1 MANKLLIKLYVVVSL
16 LLASNSLDAQ
26 QDQSDGMSVQSI
38 GTSKTVEPPQAAF
51 LTLKINSTAIA
62 GLFYAEYF
70 SDGRVIL
77 VEDAWRASN
86 LNIPG
91 KKLLMGYGQWGYDIT
106 SLPGASYELDIA
118 SQSIAIQLQSDAFAL
133 TKLSKTAILNDAP
146 ETSSLGVYVNYS
158 LRATVGQ
165 QGSKSYGA
173 LVEGVVF
180 NQYGAVVSSAV
191 TSAGNGQ
198 NTIFR
203 GDTYFQ
209 KDMPG
214 NMVKVIIG
222 DSITSAGAWSRP
234 IRFGGIQ
241 WSTDFSL
248 KRGFISMA
256 TPSIDGSAALPSTID
271 VFIDNQK
278 SQSNS
283 VTAGPFQ
290 ISNLPTNFNGV
301 GEINVVVKDILG
313 VETISTQRFY
323 STARLLKQ
331 SLSEFSFEAG
341 MERKNYGVENNNYDK
356 PFIAGT
362 YRRGF
367 DGYTIEG
374 HTEIQK
380 TRQAI
385 GIDVAGVIKQYA
397 VMYFAL
403 AASNTQGQAALHGIA
418 GIEHSSKDVNANL
431 RIEHYDRD
439 FVQMGASISDIG
451 PRRKIVAGLGVNFY
465 RNLWINTNIISVTR
479 WNSDTF
485 NVARSS
491 LAIPFKQGMR
501 LSAYATKQFGQE
513 HSYTVGLNI
522 SLPLGETGVIA
533 MNSSQDRLGA
543 IGNNIQLS
551 QAIVKGIGYQVRAS
565 DSVDRPVSVTVN
577 AATSVNNTSLT
588 LAQSRSGRAYRLRTN
603 GSVGLLGGLPFA
615 SKQIGLGSFAVI
627 KVADEPNVD
636 IYQSNIK
643 VARTNS
649 NGLAMLPNMVAYQQN
664 KISIKAE
671 DIPFDMQ
678 VNETSRLVTPFARS
692 GVFIQLDIKR
702 SNNRLVRILKVDGSP
717 VPIGSKVHLLPRNT
731 NFLVARR
738 GQVYLTEL
746 STNNTLQV
754 SFQENTCSADLS
766 APVNSA
772 DTHKILIVVCK

>member
-1 MANKLLIKLYVVVSL
+1 MANKLLIKLCAAVIL
-16 LLASNSLDAQ
+16 LLASISLDAQ
-26 QDQSDGMSVQSI
+26 QAPSDGMSAQI
-38 GTSKTVEPPQAAF
+38 TGTPETVESPQKAF
-51 LTLKINSTAIA
+51 LTLEINGTAVT
-62 GLFYAEYF
+62 GLFYAEHF

-77 VEDAWRASN
+77 VESAWRASN
-86 LNIPG
+86 LNIPE

-106 SLPGASYELDIA
+106 SLPGVIYELDTA
-118 SQSIAIQLQSDAFAL
+118 SQSIVVQLQSNAFAL
-133 TKLSKTAILNDAP
+133 TELTKSGTLNDAP
-146 ETSSLGVYVNYS
+146 EASPLGGYVNYS
-158 LRATVGQ
+158 LSATIGQ

-173 LVEGVVF
+173 LIEGVVF
-180 NQYGAVVSSAV
+180 NQLGAVVSSAV
-191 TSAGNGQ
+191 TSASNGQ

-222 DSITSAGAWSRP
+222 DSTTSAGAWSRP

-248 KRGFISMA
+248 KRGFISVL

-290 ISNLPTNFNGV
+290 ISNLPTSFNGV

-331 SLSEFSFEAG
+331 GLNEFSFEAG
-341 MERKNYGVENNNYDK
+341 MERKYYGIENNNYNN

-367 DGYTIEG
+367 DGYTVEG

-380 TRQAI
+380 TRQAV

-397 VMYFAL
+397 VIYFAL
-403 AASNTQGQAALHGIA
+403 AASNTHGQAALHGIA
-418 GIEHSSKDVNANL
+418 GIEHSSKTVNANL
-431 RIEHYDRD
+431 RIEYYDRD
-439 FVQMGASISDIG
+439 FVQMGASVSDIG
-451 PRRKIVAGLGVNFY
+451 PRRKIMAGLGLNFY
-465 RNLWINTNIISVTR
+465 KNLWINTNVISQAR

-485 NVARSS
+485 NVVSSS
-491 LAIPFKQGMR
+491 LAIPLTKDIR

-522 SLPLGETGVIA
+522 SVPFGKTGMVA
-533 MNSSQDRLGA
+533 MGSTQDRQGE
-543 IGNNIQLS
+543 IGNNIRLS
-551 QAIVKGIGYQVRAS
+551 QAIGKGIDYQVSGS
-565 DSVDRPVSVTVN
+565 DSADRPVSITIN
-577 AATSVNNTSLT
+577 AATSVNSSSLT
-588 LAQSRSGRAYRLRTN
+588 LAQSGSGRAYRLRTN

-627 KVADEPNVD
+627 KVANEPNID

-664 KISIKAE
+664 KISVNPE

-731 NFLVARR
+731 YFLVARR

-746 STNNTLQV
+746 SANNTLQV
-754 SFQENTCSADLS
+754 TLQEDTCNANLS
-766 APVNSA
+766 TPINSA
-772 DTHKILIVVCK
+772 DTHKILTVVCK